1 MSDGENRE
9 GQQEISLYGPKNGNW
24 TSTQS
29 FDWVDLCPD
38 LSDGDCRLYGIMR
51 SLLCKNTTVRTLT
64 MDELRKLTPSSHGG
78 YASLSKIRRS
88 VDNLSRIGLL
98 STRDGGPIVTSS
110 RDNASMRP
118 MSIQIND
125 LPRPGYQGWRNTY
138 DALEASRAE
147 ARGGSNMS
155 PAGSDLNP
163 KRGVGSDLNPS
174 GSNMT
179 PDPAGDVQEY
189 VPPSYSS
196 SSSSRR
202 DEDEDLQSPLRGYDA
217 QIQEEPEEEED
228 GPPVEV
234 TSVDLLRAKVLLE
247 AIPWPGKRV
256 PMGAAVRQKILI
268 RMAELSA
275 GGWTERDVAEYISGR
290 IPDWKAV
297 RRPADLVAT
306 LLADSPTR
314 LREAFQEA
322 PEPREEG
329 ELAEARRDHER
340 LARLLEQQ
348 QAMIADCSVCDE
360 MGWFIPVGGGTMEWH
375 GHGKMGLNV
384 ERNRAGRKLAQL
396 EEAQAGQDEQ
406 VWEFAKG

>member
-1 MSDGENRE
+1 MSG
-9 GQQEISLYGPKNGNW
+9 
-24 TSTQS
+24 
-29 FDWVDLCPD
+29 
-38 LSDGDCRLYGIMR
+38 
-51 SLLCKNTTVRTLT
+51 
-64 MDELRKLTPSSHGG
+64 DELRHGRRSQYPFSMAHHWVIFLKAQRGLSPLGYMIYNLLLAHVNTSRADNLAWPTQAVLGQMLDTHPDTIGKLINKELKPLGLVDVTTHRYGDNNSRKRNVYTIHEIPDASFDGP
-78 YASLSKIRRS
+78 ASLSDWYRMYGQSS
-88 VDNLSRIGLL
+88 VNPQVSPETV
-98 STRDGGPIVTSS
+98 STPGPEPVYTPGPGWVSAPGPGATSKS
-110 RDNASMRP
+110 EEREEA
-118 MSIQIND
+118 ITT
-125 LPRPGYQGWRNTY
+125 RN
-138 DALEASRAE
+138 
-147 ARGGSNMS
+147 
-155 PAGSDLNP
+155 PP
-163 KRGVGSDLNPS
+163 P
-174 GSNMT
+174 
-179 PDPAGDVQEY
+179 
-189 VPPSYSS
+189 PPSSGAT
-196 SSSSRR
+196 SRR

-217 QIQEEPEEEED
+217 QIQEEPEDD

-340 LARLLEQQ
+340 LARLLDQQ

>member
-1 MSDGENRE
+1 MSFEYITAAFKIEGITGPQLSVLLNYCVRADEHGYSYPSRQRVADDMCLSPRAVQYAKQELIRLKLLVPKRRRTEQGRQTTDLVRVNLKLMQKMARSEREYPDNVMEEIALPDPDAGEHEMLPGEHVVLPPRSTSCSPGGAPDAPLE
-9 GQQEISLYGPKNGNW
+9 SQQEAPF
-24 TSTQS
+24 ST
-29 FDWVDLCPD
+29 
-38 LSDGDCRLYGIMR
+38 
-51 SLLCKNTTVRTLT
+51 
-64 MDELRKLTPSSHGG
+64 
-78 YASLSKIRRS
+78 
-88 VDNLSRIGLL
+88 
-98 STRDGGPIVTSS
+98 
-110 RDNASMRP
+110 
-118 MSIQIND
+118 
-125 LPRPGYQGWRNTY
+125 
-138 DALEASRAE
+138 
-147 ARGGSNMS
+147 
-155 PAGSDLNP
+155 
-163 KRGVGSDLNPS
+163 
-174 GSNMT
+174 
-179 PDPAGDVQEY
+179 
-189 VPPSYSS
+189 
-196 SSSSRR
+196 SSSRR

-217 QIQEEPEEEED
+217 QIQEEPEDD

-247 AIPWPGKRV
+247 AVPWPGKRV

-306 LLADSPTR
+306 LLTDSPTR

-340 LARLLEQQ
+340 LARLLDQQ

>member
-1 MSDGENRE
+1 MSG
-9 GQQEISLYGPKNGNW
+9 
-24 TSTQS
+24 
-29 FDWVDLCPD
+29 
-38 LSDGDCRLYGIMR
+38 
-51 SLLCKNTTVRTLT
+51 
-64 MDELRKLTPSSHGG
+64 DELRHGRRSQYPFSMAHHWVIFLKAQRGLSPLGYMIYNLLLAHVNTSRADNLAWPTQAVLGQMLDTHPDTIGKLINKELKPLGLVDVTTHRYGDNNSRKRNVYTIHEIPDASFDGP
-78 YASLSKIRRS
+78 ASLSDWYRMYGQSS
-88 VDNLSRIGLL
+88 VNPQVSPETV
-98 STRDGGPIVTSS
+98 STPGPEPVYTPGPGWVSAPGPGATSKS
-110 RDNASMRP
+110 EEREEA
-118 MSIQIND
+118 ITT
-125 LPRPGYQGWRNTY
+125 RN
-138 DALEASRAE
+138 
-147 ARGGSNMS
+147 
-155 PAGSDLNP
+155 PP
-163 KRGVGSDLNPS
+163 P
-174 GSNMT
+174 
-179 PDPAGDVQEY
+179 P
-189 VPPSYSS
+189 PPSSGAT
-196 SSSSRR
+196 SRR
-202 DEDEDLQSPLRGYDA
+202 DEDEDLQSPLRGYDT
-217 QIQEEPEEEED
+217 QIQEEPEGD

-340 LARLLEQQ
+340 LARLLDQQ